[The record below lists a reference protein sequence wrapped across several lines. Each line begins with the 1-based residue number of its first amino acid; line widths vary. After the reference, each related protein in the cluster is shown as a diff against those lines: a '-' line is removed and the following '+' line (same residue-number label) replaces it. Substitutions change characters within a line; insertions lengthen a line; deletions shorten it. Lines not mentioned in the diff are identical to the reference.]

1 VKSKNFKEQ
10 VLLRIFLFLGI
21 IMIIG
26 CGHFCAKP
34 KPPES
39 PTEIIVVGK
48 SPFVSNEDGTYT
60 VSRDWFLERMSVEE
74 ELMTELNYCIQG
86 EEQ

>member
-1 VKSKNFKEQ
+1 MKSKNSKSQ
-10 VLLRIFLFLGI
+10 ILLRTSLSLGVA
-21 IMIIG
+21 MTAG
-26 CGHFCAKP
+26 CGHFCTKP
-34 KPPES
+34 KPPEK
-39 PTEIIVVGK
+39 PTEVIVVGK